1 VGVRWQRGHR
11 SCITDSNNKEYWFII
26 GHRTSIER
34 HGFVDHLQTASPEAV
49 QPEHSR
55 RGLRTHFVQL
65 PQNTGT
71 SALTQALE
79 FLRVIF
85 VLVSLVAVL
94 YSYFHNG
101 DANSA
106 ANLDL
111 ISMLFTILT
120 MISIVFERLAVIDW
134 IRAKKDYENRPISE
148 IIYMVIEIVLLIPT
162 PNSFISQGAS
172 FSTVDIYGNVIELT
186 LEEVLAAYVTV
197 RSVYFLRFLIHS

>member
-1 VGVRWQRGHR
+1 
-11 SCITDSNNKEYWFII
+11 
-26 GHRTSIER
+26 
-34 HGFVDHLQTASPEAV
+34 
-49 QPEHSR
+49 
-55 RGLRTHFVQL
+55 
-65 PQNTGT
+65 
-71 SALTQALE
+71 LE